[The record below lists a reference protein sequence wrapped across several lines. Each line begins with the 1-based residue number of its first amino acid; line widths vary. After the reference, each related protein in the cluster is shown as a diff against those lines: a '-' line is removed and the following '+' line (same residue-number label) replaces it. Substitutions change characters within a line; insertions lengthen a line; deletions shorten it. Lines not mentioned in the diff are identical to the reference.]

1 MNPRFLLQLQF
12 GQIVEMK
19 KSVIPMLD
27 LEYQKVKSS
36 IKLWITK
43 FRPIVLVSCDS
54 LKRISSWLSQL

>member
-36 IKLWITK
+36 IKL
-43 FRPIVLVSCDS
+43 
-54 LKRISSWLSQL
+54 